1 MSVSGP
7 DDGPGVTVRAD
18 SGTSVTG
25 GTGELGRD
33 RGVGIPDDGDLIPTA
48 DEDARCRERTC
59 VKETVSVS
67 ASETLEDARD
77 AALSRSNR
85 RRTFFKASPCSR
97 ASRRASSVSASF
109 LRSVATI
116 LFACARR
123 ILIDVGVT
131 LRGTHLFEQRL

>member
-1 MSVSGP
+1 MFVSGP

-18 SGTSVTG
+18 SETSVTG

-67 ASETLEDARD
+67 ASGTLDDA